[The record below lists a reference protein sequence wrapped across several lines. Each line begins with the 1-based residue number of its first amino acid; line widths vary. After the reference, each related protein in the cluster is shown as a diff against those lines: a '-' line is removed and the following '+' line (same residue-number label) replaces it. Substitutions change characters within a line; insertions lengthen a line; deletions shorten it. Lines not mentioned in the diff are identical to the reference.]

1 MSKIV
6 KPYNNSQNKK
16 IQVKQ
21 MFNKIAGQYD
31 FLNRFLT
38 FGIDNIWRKIAVK
51 KIKNNPKNVLDIAT
65 GTADLA
71 IITAKFTN
79 AEIIGLDISDQMLK
93 VGKEKITNKN
103 LNSRIKLIN
112 GDAENL
118 SFNNETFDAIT
129 VGFGVRNFENLEK
142 GLNEIYRVIKKGGYV
157 AILEPSYPEKF
168 PLKQLF
174 NFYFETLTPIIGN
187 LISKDYKA
195 YSYLSKS
202 VKNFP
207 SSDDFKDQ
215 VKQIGFSKC
224 NHYSLTFG
232 VVSLYIAIK

>member
-16 IQVKQ
+16 NQVKQ
-21 MFNKIAGQYD
+21 MFNKIASKYD

-71 IITAKFTN
+71 IITAKYTN
-79 AEIIGLDISDQMLK
+79 AEIIGLDISDQMLE

-103 LNSRIKLIN
+103 LDSRIKLIN

-207 SSDDFKDQ
+207 SSNNFIDQ
-215 VKQIGFSKC
+215 LKQIGFSKC

>member
-1 MSKIV
+1 MSKII

-16 IQVKQ
+16 NQVKQ
-21 MFNKIAGQYD
+21 MFNKIAYKYD

-38 FGIDNIWRKIAVK
+38 FGIDNVWRTIAVK

-71 IITAKFTN
+71 IITAKYTN

-142 GLNEIYRVIKKGGYV
+142 GLNEIYRVIKEGGYV
-157 AILEPSYPEKF
+157 AILEPSFPEKF
-168 PLKQLF
+168 PFKHLF

-207 SSDDFKDQ
+207 SSNNFIDQ
-215 VKQIGFSKC
+215 LKQIGFSKC
-224 NHYSLTFG
+224 NHYALTFG

>member
-16 IQVKQ
+16 NQVKQ

-38 FGIDNIWRKIAVK
+38 FGIDNIWRTIAVK

-71 IITAKFTN
+71 IITAKYTN

-93 VGKEKITNKN
+93 VAKEKITNKN
-103 LNSRIKLIN
+103 LKSRIKLIN

-142 GLNEIYRVIKKGGYV
+142 GLNEIYRVIKEGGYV

-207 SSDDFKDQ
+207 SSNNFIDQ
-215 VKQIGFSKC
+215 LKQIGFSKC

>member
-16 IQVKQ
+16 NQVKQ

-38 FGIDNIWRKIAVK
+38 FGIDNIWRTIAVK
-51 KIKNNPKNVLDIAT
+51 KIKNNPQNVLDIAT

-71 IITAKFTN
+71 IITAKYTN

-93 VGKEKITNKN
+93 VGKEKITKNK
-103 LNSRIKLIN
+103 LDSRIKLIN

-142 GLNEIYRVIKKGGYV
+142 GLNEIYRVIKEGGYV

-207 SSDDFKDQ
+207 SSNNFIDQ
-215 VKQIGFSKC
+215 LKQIGFSKC

>member
-16 IQVKQ
+16 NQVKQ
-21 MFNKIAGQYD
+21 MFNKIASKYD

-38 FGIDNIWRKIAVK
+38 FGIDNLWRTIAVK
-51 KIKNNPKNVLDIAT
+51 KIKNNPKHVLDIAT

-71 IITAKFTN
+71 IITAKYTN

-93 VGKEKITNKN
+93 VGKEKITSKK
-103 LNSRIKLIN
+103 LDSRIKLIN

-168 PLKQLF
+168 PLKQFF

-207 SSDDFKDQ
+207 SSNNFIDQ
-215 VKQIGFSKC
+215 LKKIGFSKC
-224 NHYSLTFG
+224 NHFSLTFG

>member
-16 IQVKQ
+16 KQVKQ
-21 MFNKIAGQYD
+21 MFNKIARQYD

-51 KIKNNPKNVLDIAT
+51 KIKNSPKNVLDIAT

-93 VGKEKITNKN
+93 VGKEKITKNK
-103 LNSRIKLIN
+103 LDSRIKLIN

>member
-6 KPYNNSQNKK
+6 KPYSNSQNKK
-16 IQVKQ
+16 NQVKQ

-38 FGIDNIWRKIAVK
+38 FGIDNMWRTIAVK

-71 IITAKFTN
+71 IITAKYTN

-142 GLNEIYRVIKKGGYV
+142 GLNEIYRVIKEGGYV

-207 SSDDFKDQ
+207 SSNNFIDQ
-215 VKQIGFSKC
+215 LKQIGFSKC
-224 NHYSLTFG
+224 NHYALTFG

>member
-1 MSKIV
+1 MSKII

-16 IQVKQ
+16 NQVKQ
-21 MFNKIAGQYD
+21 MFNKIAYKYD

-38 FGIDNIWRKIAVK
+38 FGIDNVWRTIAVK

-71 IITAKFTN
+71 IITAKYTN

-142 GLNEIYRVIKKGGYV
+142 GLNEIYRVIKEGGYV

-195 YSYLSKS
+195 YRYLSKS

-207 SSDDFKDQ
+207 SSNNFIDQ
-215 VKQIGFSKC
+215 LKQIGFSKC
-224 NHYSLTFG
+224 NHYALTFG

>member
-16 IQVKQ
+16 NQVKQ
-21 MFNKIAGQYD
+21 MFNKIASKYD

-38 FGIDNIWRKIAVK
+38 FGIDNIWRTIAVK

-71 IITAKFTN
+71 IITAKYTN
-79 AEIIGLDISDQMLK
+79 AEIIGLDISDQMLE

-103 LNSRIKLIN
+103 LDSRIKLIN

-118 SFNNETFDAIT
+118 AFNNETFDAIT

-174 NFYFETLTPIIGN
+174 NFYFETITPIIGN

-207 SSDDFKDQ
+207 SSNNFIDQ
-215 VKQIGFSKC
+215 LKQIGFSKC

>member
-38 FGIDNIWRKIAVK
+38 FGIDNIWRTIAVK

-71 IITAKFTN
+71 IITAKYTN

-93 VGKEKITNKN
+93 VGKEKITSKN
-103 LNSRIKLIN
+103 LDSRIKLIN

>member
-16 IQVKQ
+16 NQVKQ

-71 IITAKFTN
+71 IITAKYTN

-93 VGKEKITNKN
+93 VGKEKITKNK
-103 LNSRIKLIN
+103 LDSRIKLIN

-142 GLNEIYRVIKKGGYV
+142 GLNEIYRVIKEGGYV

-207 SSDDFKDQ
+207 SSNNFIDQ
-215 VKQIGFSKC
+215 LKKIGFSKC

>member
-16 IQVKQ
+16 NQVKQ

-38 FGIDNIWRKIAVK
+38 FGIDNIWRTIAVK

-71 IITAKFTN
+71 IITAKYTN

-93 VGKEKITNKN
+93 VGKEKITKNK
-103 LNSRIKLIN
+103 LDSRIKLIN

-118 SFNNETFDAIT
+118 LFTNETFDAIT

-142 GLNEIYRVIKKGGYV
+142 GLNEIFRVIKKGGYV

-207 SSDDFKDQ
+207 SSNNFIDQ
-215 VKQIGFSKC
+215 LKQIGFSKC

>member
-16 IQVKQ
+16 NQVKQ

-38 FGIDNIWRKIAVK
+38 FGIDNIWRTIAVK

-71 IITAKFTN
+71 IITAKYTN

-103 LNSRIKLIN
+103 LDSRIKLIN

-207 SSDDFKDQ
+207 SSNNFIDQ
-215 VKQIGFSKC
+215 LKQIGFSKC

>member
-16 IQVKQ
+16 NQVKQ
-21 MFNKIAGQYD
+21 MFNKIASKYD

-38 FGIDNIWRKIAVK
+38 FGIDNIWRTIAVK

-71 IITAKFTN
+71 IITAKYTN
-79 AEIIGLDISDQMLK
+79 AEIIGLDISDQMLE

-103 LNSRIKLIN
+103 LDSRIKLIN

-142 GLNEIYRVIKKGGYV
+142 GLNEIYRVIKEGGYV

-207 SSDDFKDQ
+207 SSNNFIDQ
-215 VKQIGFSKC
+215 LKQIGFSKC

>member
-1 MSKIV
+1 MSKIG

-16 IQVKQ
+16 NQVKQ
-21 MFNKIAGQYD
+21 MFNKIASQYD

-38 FGIDNIWRKIAVK
+38 FGIDNIWRTIAVK

-71 IITAKFTN
+71 IITAKYTN

-93 VGKEKITNKN
+93 VGKEKITSKN
-103 LNSRIKLIN
+103 LDSRIKLIN

-207 SSDDFKDQ
+207 SSNNFIDQ
-215 VKQIGFSKC
+215 LKKIGFSKC

>member
-16 IQVKQ
+16 NQVKQ

-71 IITAKFTN
+71 IITAKYTN

-93 VGKEKITNKN
+93 VGKEKITNKK

-142 GLNEIYRVIKKGGYV
+142 GLNEIYRVIKEGGYV
-157 AILEPSYPEKF
+157 AILEPSYPKKF

-207 SSDDFKDQ
+207 SSNNFIDQ
-215 VKQIGFSKC
+215 LKQIGFSKC

>member
-6 KPYNNSQNKK
+6 KPYDNSQNKK
-16 IQVKQ
+16 NQVKQ
-21 MFNKIAGQYD
+21 MFNKIASQYD

-38 FGIDNIWRKIAVK
+38 FGIDNIWRTIAVK

-71 IITAKFTN
+71 IITAKYTN

-103 LNSRIKLIN
+103 LDSRIKLIN

-142 GLNEIYRVIKKGGYV
+142 GLNEIYRVIKEGGYV

-207 SSDDFKDQ
+207 SSNNFIDQ
-215 VKQIGFSKC
+215 LKKIGFSKC

>member
-16 IQVKQ
+16 NQVKQ

-38 FGIDNIWRKIAVK
+38 FGIDNIWRTIAVK

-71 IITAKFTN
+71 IITAKYTN

-202 VKNFP
+202 VKKFP
-207 SSDDFKDQ
+207 SSNNFIDQ
-215 VKQIGFSKC
+215 LKQIGFSKC

>member
-1 MSKIV
+1 
-6 KPYNNSQNKK
+6 
-16 IQVKQ
+16 

-38 FGIDNIWRKIAVK
+38 FGIDNIWRTIAVK

-71 IITAKFTN
+71 IITAKYTN

-103 LNSRIKLIN
+103 LDSRIKLIN

-207 SSDDFKDQ
+207 SSNNFIDQ
-215 VKQIGFSKC
+215 FKQIGFQ
-224 NHYSLTFG
+224 NVIITL
-232 VVSLYIAIK
+232 

>member
-16 IQVKQ
+16 NQVKQ
-21 MFNKIAGQYD
+21 MFNKIAGKYD

-38 FGIDNIWRKIAVK
+38 FGIDNLWRTIAVK
-51 KIKNNPKNVLDIAT
+51 KIKNNPKHVLDIAT

-71 IITAKFTN
+71 IITAKYTN

-93 VGKEKITNKN
+93 VGKEKITNKK

-142 GLNEIYRVIKKGGYV
+142 GLNEIYRVIKEGGYV

-207 SSDDFKDQ
+207 SSNNFIDQ
-215 VKQIGFSKC
+215 LKQIGFSKC

>member
-16 IQVKQ
+16 NQVKQ

-51 KIKNNPKNVLDIAT
+51 KIENNPKNVLDIAT

-71 IITAKFTN
+71 IITAKYTN
-79 AEIIGLDISDQMLK
+79 AKIIGLDISDQMLK

-103 LNSRIKLIN
+103 LDSRIKLIN

-157 AILEPSYPEKF
+157 AILEPSYPKKF

-174 NFYFETLTPIIGN
+174 NFYFETITPIIGN

-207 SSDDFKDQ
+207 SSNNFIDQ
-215 VKQIGFSKC
+215 LKQIGFSKC

>member
-16 IQVKQ
+16 NQVKQ

-71 IITAKFTN
+71 IITAKYTN

-93 VGKEKITNKN
+93 VGKEKITKNK
-103 LNSRIKLIN
+103 LDSRIKLIN

-118 SFNNETFDAIT
+118 SFTNETFDAIT

-142 GLNEIYRVIKKGGYV
+142 GLNEIYRVIKEGGYV

-207 SSDDFKDQ
+207 SGNNFIDQ
-215 VKQIGFSKC
+215 LKQIGFSKC

>member
-16 IQVKQ
+16 NQVKQ
-21 MFNKIAGQYD
+21 MFNKIASKYD

-38 FGIDNIWRKIAVK
+38 FGIDNIWRTIAVK

-71 IITAKFTN
+71 IITAKYTK

-103 LNSRIKLIN
+103 LDSRIKLIN

-207 SSDDFKDQ
+207 SSNNFIDQ
-215 VKQIGFSKC
+215 LKQIGFSKC

-232 VVSLYIAIK
+232 VISLYIAIK

>member
-16 IQVKQ
+16 NQVKQ

-71 IITAKFTN
+71 IITAKYTN

-103 LNSRIKLIN
+103 LDSRIKLIN

-129 VGFGVRNFENLEK
+129 VGFGVRNYENLEK
-142 GLNEIYRVIKKGGYV
+142 GLKEIYRVIKKGGYV

-207 SSDDFKDQ
+207 SSNNFIDQ
-215 VKQIGFSKC
+215 LKKIGFSKC

>member
-31 FLNRFLT
+31 LLNRFLT

-93 VGKEKITNKN
+93 VGKEKITKNK
-103 LNSRIKLIN
+103 LDSRIKLIN

-142 GLNEIYRVIKKGGYV
+142 GLNEIYRVIKEGGYV

-207 SSDDFKDQ
+207 SSNNFIDQ
-215 VKQIGFSKC
+215 LKQIGFSKC

>member
-16 IQVKQ
+16 NQVKQ

-38 FGIDNIWRKIAVK
+38 FGIDNFWRKIAVK

-71 IITAKFTN
+71 IITAKYTN

-103 LNSRIKLIN
+103 LDSRIKLIN

-168 PLKQLF
+168 PLKHLF

-207 SSDDFKDQ
+207 SSNNFIDQ
-215 VKQIGFSKC
+215 LKQIGFSKC

>member
-16 IQVKQ
+16 NQVKQ

-71 IITAKFTN
+71 IITAKYTN

-142 GLNEIYRVIKKGGYV
+142 GLNEIYRVIKKDGYV
-157 AILEPSYPEKF
+157 AILEPSYPKKF

-174 NFYFETLTPIIGN
+174 NFYFETVTPIIGN

-207 SSDDFKDQ
+207 SSNNFIDQ
-215 VKQIGFSKC
+215 LKQIGFSKC

>member
-1 MSKIV
+1 MSKII

-16 IQVKQ
+16 NQVKQ
-21 MFNKIAGQYD
+21 MFNKIAYKYD

-38 FGIDNIWRKIAVK
+38 FGIDNVWRTIAVK

-71 IITAKFTN
+71 IITAKYTN

-93 VGKEKITNKN
+93 VGKEKITSKN
-103 LNSRIKLIN
+103 LDSRIKLIN

-142 GLNEIYRVIKKGGYV
+142 GLNEIYRVIKEGGYV

-207 SSDDFKDQ
+207 SSNNFIDQ
-215 VKQIGFSKC
+215 LKKIGFSKC

>member
-6 KPYNNSQNKK
+6 KPYKNSQNKK
-16 IQVKQ
+16 NQVKQ

-38 FGIDNIWRKIAVK
+38 FGIDNLWRTIAVK
-51 KIKNNPKNVLDIAT
+51 KIKNNPKHVLDIAT

-71 IITAKFTN
+71 IITAKYTN

-93 VGKEKITNKN
+93 VGKEKITKNK
-103 LNSRIKLIN
+103 LDSRIKLIN

-142 GLNEIYRVIKKGGYV
+142 GLNEIYRVIKEGGYV

-207 SSDDFKDQ
+207 SSNNFIDQ
-215 VKQIGFSKC
+215 LKKIGFSKC

>member
-16 IQVKQ
+16 NQVKQ

-93 VGKEKITNKN
+93 VGKEKITKNK
-103 LNSRIKLIN
+103 LDSRIKLIN

-142 GLNEIYRVIKKGGYV
+142 GLNEIYRVIKEGGYV

-207 SSDDFKDQ
+207 SSNNFIDQ
-215 VKQIGFSKC
+215 LKKIGFSKC

>member
-16 IQVKQ
+16 NQVKQ
-21 MFNKIAGQYD
+21 MFNKIASQYD

-38 FGIDNIWRKIAVK
+38 FGIDNIWRTIAVK

-71 IITAKFTN
+71 IITAKYTN

-103 LNSRIKLIN
+103 LDSRIKLIN

-142 GLNEIYRVIKKGGYV
+142 GLNEIYRVIKEGGYV

-207 SSDDFKDQ
+207 SSNNFIDQ
-215 VKQIGFSKC
+215 LKQIGFSKC

>member
-16 IQVKQ
+16 NQVKQ

-31 FLNRFLT
+31 LLNRFLT

-71 IITAKFTN
+71 IITAKYTN

-93 VGKEKITNKN
+93 VGKEKITKNK
-103 LNSRIKLIN
+103 LDSRIKLIN

-142 GLNEIYRVIKKGGYV
+142 GLNEIYRVIKEGGYV

-207 SSDDFKDQ
+207 SSNNFIDQ
-215 VKQIGFSKC
+215 LKKIGFSKC

>member
-1 MSKIV
+1 MSKII

-16 IQVKQ
+16 NQVKQ
-21 MFNKIAGQYD
+21 MFNKIAYKYD

-38 FGIDNIWRKIAVK
+38 FGIDNVWRTIAVK

-71 IITAKFTN
+71 IITAKYTN

-142 GLNEIYRVIKKGGYV
+142 GLNEIYRVIKEGGYV

-207 SSDDFKDQ
+207 SSNNFTDQ
-215 VKQIGFSKC
+215 LKQIGFSKC

>member
-1 MSKIV
+1 
-6 KPYNNSQNKK
+6 
-16 IQVKQ
+16 
-21 MFNKIAGQYD
+21 MFNKIAYKYD

-38 FGIDNIWRKIAVK
+38 FGIDNVWRTIAVK

-71 IITAKFTN
+71 IITAKYTN

-142 GLNEIYRVIKKGGYV
+142 GLNEIYRVIKEGGYV

-207 SSDDFKDQ
+207 SSNNFIDQ
-215 VKQIGFSKC
+215 LKQIGFSKC

>member
-1 MSKIV
+1 MSKII

-16 IQVKQ
+16 NQVKQ
-21 MFNKIAGQYD
+21 MFNKIAYKYD

-38 FGIDNIWRKIAVK
+38 FGIDNVWRTIAVK

-71 IITAKFTN
+71 IITAKYTN

-142 GLNEIYRVIKKGGYV
+142 GLNEIYRVIKEGGYV

-207 SSDDFKDQ
+207 SSNNFIDQ
-215 VKQIGFSKC
+215 LKQIGFSKC
-224 NHYSLTFG
+224 NHYALTFG

>member
-16 IQVKQ
+16 NQVKQ
-21 MFNKIAGQYD
+21 MFNKIASKYD

-38 FGIDNIWRKIAVK
+38 FGIDNIWRTIAVK

-71 IITAKFTN
+71 IITAKYTN

-103 LNSRIKLIN
+103 LGSRIKLIN

-207 SSDDFKDQ
+207 SSNNFIDQ
-215 VKQIGFSKC
+215 LKKIGFSKC

>member
-16 IQVKQ
+16 NQVKQ
-21 MFNKIAGQYD
+21 MFNKIASQYD

-38 FGIDNIWRKIAVK
+38 FGIDNIWRKIEVK
-51 KIKNNPKNVLDIAT
+51 KIKNNPKSVLDIAT

-71 IITAKFTN
+71 IITAKYTN
-79 AEIIGLDISDQMLK
+79 AEIIGLDISDRMLK

-103 LNSRIKLIN
+103 LNNRIKLIN

-142 GLNEIYRVIKKGGYV
+142 GLNEIYRVIKEGGYV

-168 PLKQLF
+168 PLKQFF

-207 SSDDFKDQ
+207 SSNNFTDQ
-215 VKQIGFSKC
+215 LKQIGFSKC